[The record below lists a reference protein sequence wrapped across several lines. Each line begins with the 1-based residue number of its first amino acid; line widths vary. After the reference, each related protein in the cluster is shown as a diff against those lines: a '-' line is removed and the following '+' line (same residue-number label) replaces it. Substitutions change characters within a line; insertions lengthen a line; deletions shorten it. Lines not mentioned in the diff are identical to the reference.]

1 MSEEKIYVVNDYDEC
16 LFHILMEKLTPLY
29 EITLIKVKSIYFDF
43 SKKSKFIITT
53 GLIDFLEIL
62 FIQYKNNN
70 FLKRTIIFYEL
81 FLSRIKLL

>member
-1 MSEEKIYVVNDYDEC
+1 MSEEKIYIVNDYDEC

-43 SKKSKFIITT
+43 SKKSKFIIIT

-62 FIQYKNNN
+62 FIQYKNNS